1 MSWLVKVRQFFW
13 SWRAGVVTLP
23 YPAEPRPAPCGYR
36 GRPRWDH
43 HKCVGCG
50 GCADHCSARAILVRD
65 LCQEL
70 RVLLYD
76 ASRCTYCGRCA
87 DLCPEEAIT
96 MTDRF
101 EQATDTREDLTE
113 RVELYMM
120 TCRRCGRCFDLEITN
135 VLDRLTLRGYRY
147 DNLERRAVIPRATPS
162 LDLRLLEQTKA
173 YARPVSL
180 AATGSLSPRQRDG
193 EHSLRGTENRQGV

>member
-1 MSWLVKVRQFFW
+1 MWLVGKLRELFW
-13 SWRAGVVTLP
+13 GWRPGVVTLR
-23 YPAEPRPAPCGYR
+23 YPLEPRPTPTGFR
-36 GRPRWDH
+36 GRPKWDH

-76 ASRCTYCGRCA
+76 GSRCTYCGRCA
-87 DLCPEEAIT
+87 DLCPEKAIT
-96 MTDRF
+96 MTQRF
-101 EQATDTREDLTE
+101 EEATNDRVDLTE

-135 VLDRLTLRGYRY
+135 ALDRLSLRGYRY
-147 DNLERRAVIPRATPS
+147 DNLEYRAVIPMATPS
-162 LDLRLLEQTKA
+162 LSVDLLRRTERYQRPESLEI
-173 YARPVSL
+173 R
-180 AATGSLSPRQRDG
+180 GLSQEEDWGR
-193 EHSLRGTENRQGV
+193 